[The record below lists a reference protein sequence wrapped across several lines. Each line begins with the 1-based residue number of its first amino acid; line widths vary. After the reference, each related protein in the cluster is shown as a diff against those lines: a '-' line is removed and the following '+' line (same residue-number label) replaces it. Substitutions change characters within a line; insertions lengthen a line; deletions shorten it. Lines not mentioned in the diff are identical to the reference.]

1 MKVRIIKDRFGGMGW
16 RAEPGV
22 LHLGGVGTAG
32 VESLSFALPEE
43 WSGMAVTLHIEQE
56 GGTLPQ
62 PVLLDESREVTI
74 DRRFTAARQGLWML
88 LAQSADGY
96 TAMSC
101 PAKYD
106 CYETIGLSGTVEDVD
121 PSVYAQFVALVQQAV
136 NTAMNEGAAAKDAAK
151 TAKAAA
157 WMPPRKAQPPPRR
170 SGWMPRTPKA
180 LRPLRRQGRRQTS
193 QLRQRVRPAHWARQM
208 RHWMPAPLPPRRR
221 TGRRTLPR
229 KRRSAAC

>member
-32 VESLSFALPEE
+32 VASLSFALPEE
-43 WSGMAVTLHIEQE
+43 WDGMAVTLHIEQD

-62 PVLLDESREVTI
+62 PVLLDESRTVTV
-74 DRRFTAARQGLWML
+74 DRRFTTARQGLWML

-106 CYETIGLSGTVEDVD
+106 CYETIGLSGTVEDID

-151 TAKAAA
+151 TA
-157 WMPPRKAQPPPRR
+157 
-170 SGWMPRTPKA
+170 
-180 LRPLRRQGRRQTS
+180 QTS
-193 QLRQRVRPAHWARQM
+193 QLRPPARPAHWARQT
-208 RHWMPAPLPPRRR
+208 RRWTPAPLPPRRR
-221 TGRRTLPR
+221 TGRRTLLR
-229 KRRSAAC
+229 KKRSAVC